1 MALMGRPMI
10 LILGPTACGKTRIA
24 ALAAASL
31 GGEIISADS
40 RQVYRGMDIGTGKD
54 LADYVVDGV
63 EIKAHLV
70 DVADAGE
77 KYSIFDYKRDFDKA
91 LADINSRGKVPVVCG
106 GSGMYLETALGL
118 YNLKEAK
125 PDAHL
130 RASLEKLTNQQLV
143 DKLLSLR
150 SVHNTTDILDRERLI
165 RAIEIAT
172 AENSYAD
179 QNEST
184 GNLLQSSGSKRD
196 SYDNQPVT
204 NYIYGINTPRE
215 IVRARITSR
224 LERRLNEGMIDEV
237 QTLIR
242 NGVPYETLHY
252 YGLEYKY
259 VSMYLQGELS
269 YTEMIR
275 LLNTAIH
282 QFAKRQMTWFRRMEK
297 RGINIT
303 WIDAGKAVEMIVTQF
318 DQ

>member
-1 MALMGRPMI
+1 MGRPMI

-54 LADYVVDGV
+54 LDDYVVDGV

-91 LADINSRGKVPVVCG
+91 LADINIRGKVPVVCG

-184 GNLLQSSGSKRD
+184 GNLLQSSGSNRD

-242 NGVPYETLHY
+242 HGVPYETLHY

-269 YTEMIR
+269 YTEMFR